1 MLVWV
6 RAKNFSWVRAVIPDV
21 SARVSGFRGTDLEQ
35 VPVWGRGDGAAWG
48 IKGLVSGRGSRIKIR
63 SSGMGGFVVQMVMIS
78 GRLENTGAE
87 WAMSDWVTV
96 SDPVAG
102 VDSSGT

>member
-1 MLVWV
+1 
-6 RAKNFSWVRAVIPDV
+6 
-21 SARVSGFRGTDLEQ
+21 
-35 VPVWGRGDGAAWG
+35 
-48 IKGLVSGRGSRIKIR
+48 
-63 SSGMGGFVVQMVMIS
+63 MGGFVVQMVMIS